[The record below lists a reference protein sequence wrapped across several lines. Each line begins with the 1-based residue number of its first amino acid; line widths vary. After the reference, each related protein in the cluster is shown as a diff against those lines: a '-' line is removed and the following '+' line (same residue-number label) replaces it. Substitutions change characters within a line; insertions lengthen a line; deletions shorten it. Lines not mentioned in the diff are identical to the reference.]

1 MSNRKTLLLGGALV
15 AAIASLVVLFSGW
28 AGLREEPTVAAQ
40 MPYAVTGVG
49 GSIVLMV
56 IAAALASAY
65 HRELLWQTLREDVAV
80 CQDQLDV
87 LSGNELLLEETE
99 VGGVGA
105 QAEAMAVSQRPAA
118 SPG

>member
-1 MSNRKTLLLGGALV
+1 MSNRKTLLLGGAIV
-15 AAIASLVVLFSGW
+15 AAVASLVVLFSGW
-28 AGLREEPTVAAQ
+28 AGLREEPSVAAQ

-56 IAAALASAY
+56 VAAALASAY

-87 LSGNELLLEETE
+87 LSGNELLLEETDTSA
-99 VGGVGA
+99 A
-105 QAEAMAVSQRPAA
+105 QSDSLAVRQRPATTA
-118 SPG
+118 TS

>member
-15 AAIASLVVLFSGW
+15 AAIASLAVLFSGW

-56 IAAALASAY
+56 VAAALASAY

-87 LSGNELLLEETE
+87 LSGNELLLEDTE
-99 VGGVGA
+99 APGIEA
-105 QAEAMAVSQRPAA
+105 QTEAMAVRQRPAT
-118 SPG
+118 SPS

>member
-1 MSNRKTLLLGGALV
+1 MSNRKTLLLGGAIV
-15 AAIASLVVLFSGW
+15 AAVASLVVLFSGW
-28 AGLREEPTVAAQ
+28 AGLRNEPVVAAQ

-49 GSIVLMV
+49 GGILLMV

-80 CQDQLDV
+80 CQDQLDA

-99 VGGVGA
+99 ARDVGA
-105 QAEAMAVSQRPAA
+105 QAEAIAVTRPAT
-118 SPG
+118 SPS

>member
-1 MSNRKTLLLGGALV
+1 MSNRKTLLLGGAIV

-99 VGGVGA
+99 SPGIGA
-105 QAEAMAVSQRPAA
+105 QTEAMAMRQRPAT
-118 SPG
+118 SPS